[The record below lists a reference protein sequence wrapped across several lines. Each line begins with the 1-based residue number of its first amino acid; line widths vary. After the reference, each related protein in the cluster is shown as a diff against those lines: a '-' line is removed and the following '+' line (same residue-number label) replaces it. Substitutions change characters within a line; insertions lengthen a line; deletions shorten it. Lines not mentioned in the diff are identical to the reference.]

1 MKESGR
7 NSNFWQT
14 LGRELLFF
22 GAVILFLGISVV
34 HFSGKKKDILS
45 SPTVKA
51 EMNSP
56 AVAPT
61 SASASASASTST
73 SASASENR
81 MPASIQTQNPST
93 SSFPLGC
100 WKAIETKKMET
111 SALLVQLQWEKCE
124 QPKTRSSAYRAK
136 NRSTGEEL
144 LLLENTKGF
153 FTHYFP
159 VKEGINEIVIESG
172 SESRSLE
179 IHRN

>member
-22 GAVILFLGISVV
+22 GAVVLFLGISVV
-34 HFSGKKKDILS
+34 HFSGKKKNILS
-45 SPTVKA
+45 SPTVNA
-51 EMNSP
+51 EINSP
-56 AVAPT
+56 SVAP
-61 SASASASASTST
+61 
-73 SASASENR
+73 ASASENR

-100 WKAIETKKMET
+100 WKAIETKKVET

-124 QPKTRSSAYRAK
+124 QQKTRSSTYRAK

-144 LLLENTKGF
+144 LLLENAKGF

-172 SESRSLE
+172 SDSRSLE